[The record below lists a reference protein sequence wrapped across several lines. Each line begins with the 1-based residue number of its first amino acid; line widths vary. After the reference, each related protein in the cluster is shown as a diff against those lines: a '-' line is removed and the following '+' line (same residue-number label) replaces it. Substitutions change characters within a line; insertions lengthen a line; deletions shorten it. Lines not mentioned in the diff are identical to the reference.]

1 MPVHEAV
8 STLHWPKN
16 DKKVY
21 RLDKRNFRHDFFK
34 LQPPK
39 FYKIV
44 QELFCKLRNF
54 FLHST
59 NRSAQIGCSVV

>member
-16 DKKVY
+16 DKKNY

-34 LQPPK
+34 LQHPK
-39 FYKIV
+39 FLQKFAGAFL
-44 QELFCKLRNF
+44 QAEKLF
-54 FLHST
+54 
-59 NRSAQIGCSVV
+59 SAFNQS